1 LKVVSHVPRNAP
13 SGKTQEGN
21 DTSWAGAGKHG
32 IEGLAILG
40 RGQWGG
46 SSSEPDPWGSKAGR
60 WMGSIGGAMVRAG
73 LLAWADAGGGQG
85 DGRKIGIVGIGL
97 AGGWPG
103 WLREMKAGDVVGA
116 WREKPPLWLLEWLPN
131 LPAAQLA
138 IEIGAKGSVET
149 LRPRTGA
156 RSEAEWRA
164 RRWMTRGME
173 RIILVEVIGD
183 GAEAVVLAKEG
194 KN

>member
-1 LKVVSHVPRNAP
+1 
-13 SGKTQEGN
+13 
-21 DTSWAGAGKHG
+21 
-32 IEGLAILG
+32 
-40 RGQWGG
+40 
-46 SSSEPDPWGSKAGR
+46 
-60 WMGSIGGAMVRAG
+60 MGSIGGAMVRAG
-73 LLAWADAGGGQG
+73 LLAWADAGVGQG
-85 DGRKIGIVGIGL
+85 DGRKSGIIGIGW

-156 RSEAEWRA
+156 RAEAEWRA

-183 GAEAVVLAKEG
+183 RAEAVVLAKEG